1 MFLGWLCPAL
11 GSGFGGWLVRVF
23 VFVVCFVCVFCGVC
37 LCGLPGWVC
46 LAVGLWQ
53 FGWPV
58 VLGWVGCGVCLG
70 ISIPWVPPL
79 VEASLP

>member
-1 MFLGWLCPAL
+1 MVVLCFCVFAGGGVFLGWLCPAL

-46 LAVGLWQ
+46 LAGGFVAVWVARG
-53 FGWPV
+53 FG
-58 VLGWVGCGVCLG
+58 LGWVWGVFG
-70 ISIPWVPPL
+70 Y
-79 VEASLP
+79 